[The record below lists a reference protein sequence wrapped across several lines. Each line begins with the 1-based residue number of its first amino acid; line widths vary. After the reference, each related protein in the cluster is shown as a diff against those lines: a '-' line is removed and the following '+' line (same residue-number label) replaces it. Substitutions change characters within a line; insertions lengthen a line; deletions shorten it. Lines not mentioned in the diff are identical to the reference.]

1 MSTPSSIT
9 SNMPP
14 TRISPT
20 IPETIVHNSLTSH
33 HQNPLASNRTSNIY
47 QEGHYIH
54 SKSVVSP
61 SPEHP
66 ESSKRTSPENEYIPQ
81 RTDTNSAQTVPQQPT
96 KQSVPLDANRM
107 LHVYIYDFLKKKQ
120 YNQTANQFLLETCL
134 PLDTTRVP
142 IDIQEGFLIEWWT
155 VFWEIFSTRTAQT
168 SPDASQVSYS
178 DMLSIRNEFEKKHK
192 FLHSQVQQQQHYI
205 QSISQNDRLSVSDV
219 HNQGINISSEES
231 QILLD
236 EKTESSTERFSP
248 RNNHSEQSTPS
259 CSSEP
264 NSGYNAS
271 ISTSLPSS
279 ATKELDSLN
288 LEEKR
293 IWLSQLQQRSAAMLS
308 PAMMQHSGIR
318 HVSYQ
323 QQSNVTPS
331 PMMINNTQS
340 QPPVSHPSP
349 TKRFRPDIDH
359 SGSSNVISSFQHV
372 PQQPIY
378 STTPVQM
385 VVQHRPQTHAG
396 MQHRPVQSTAAQG
409 QIVYQRN
416 TPNTNAMQNNPQVQQ
431 VMYHPQMQSRP
442 QTMQVQV
449 PSIGVAGNQ
458 NIQVM
463 MMQQQQRMPRQQKQ
477 SSQSQQMMMV
487 AAAMQP
493 GGQQQFVVVPQQQQ
507 AAYSNGGS
515 PSQSSTGRPQ
525 APMVILNNLPGNA
538 TSQVSGNFQ
547 SHQVMMHQQ
556 AQHPMVMH
564 QQQMQMQSSNNVGF
578 NKTSQIVHN
587 PQNGNIMYQ
596 QQQQVQM
603 QQNMGGMMNQYVVQS
618 GSSNNIAR
626 QSQSNVAID
635 KTALEISYFAGLTS
649 TAPGVQNNNM
659 MTSTIIEGQSQTQID
674 DDTIDQI
681 EETLLGDLD
690 DLFSQ
695 DTMTDSHMVRK
706 HDNIESH
713 PEGSYS

>member
-1 MSTPSSIT
+1 MSTPSSIA

-14 TRISPT
+14 TRISST

-33 HQNPLASNRTSNIY
+33 HQNSLASNRTSSIY
-47 QEGHYIH
+47 QEGHYTR
-54 SKSVVSP
+54 SKSVVSA
-61 SPEHP
+61 SPDHP

-96 KQSVPLDANRM
+96 KQPMPLDANRM
-107 LHVYIYDFLKKKQ
+107 LHVYIYDFLKKKH
-120 YNQTANQFLLETCL
+120 YNQTANQFLSETCL

-168 SPDASQVSYS
+168 TSDASQVSYS

-205 QSISQNDRLSVSDV
+205 QGISQNDRLSVSDA
-219 HNQGINISSEES
+219 HHQGISIPSEES

-236 EKTESSTERFSP
+236 EKIEQSMERFSP
-248 RNNHSEQSTPS
+248 RNIQSEQSTPSS

-264 NSGYNAS
+264 NSSYNAS

-293 IWLSQLQQRSAAMLS
+293 IWLSQLQQRSAMLS
-308 PAMMQHSGIR
+308 PAMMPHNGTR

-323 QQSNVTPS
+323 QQSNAAS
-331 PMMINNTQS
+331 SSMMINNTQP
-340 QPPVSHPSP
+340 QVSHPSP
-349 TKRFRPDIDH
+349 TKRFRSDIDH
-359 SGSSNVISSFQHV
+359 SGSSNVMASSFQHV
-372 PQQPIY
+372 PQQSIY

-385 VVQHRPQTHAG
+385 VVQHRPQAHTG
-396 MQHRPVQSTAAQG
+396 MQHRPVQNTAPQG
-409 QIVYQRN
+409 QIIYQRN
-416 TPNTNAMQNNPQVQQ
+416 TVNANTMQNNPQVQQ

-449 PSIGVAGNQ
+449 PSIGVTGNQ

-487 AAAMQP
+487 TTGMQS
-493 GGQQQFVVVPQQQQ
+493 GAQQQFVVVPQQQ
-507 AAYSNGGS
+507 ATYSNGGS
-515 PSQSSTGRPQ
+515 PSQSSAGRPQ
-525 APMVILNNLPGNA
+525 APMMILNNLPGNA
-538 TSQVSGNFQ
+538 ANQVSGNFQ

-556 AQHPMVMH
+556 AQHPMAMH
-564 QQQMQMQSSNNVGF
+564 QQQIQIQPSNNIGF

-596 QQQQVQM
+596 QQHVQM
-603 QQNMGGMMNQYVVQS
+603 QQNMGGMMNQYAVQS
-618 GSSNNIAR
+618 GSNNSIAR

-635 KTALEISYFAGLTS
+635 KAALEISYFAGLTN

-659 MTSTIIEGQSQTQID
+659 MTSMIEGQTQTQID

-695 DTMTDSHMVRK
+695 DTMTDGHMMRK
-706 HDNIESH
+706 HDNIENHS
-713 PEGSYS
+713 EGSYS